1 MGVRL
6 MSYLTESE
14 LDALQLTDLS
24 RAAPFL
30 IGHVKSGYFSVA
42 RHYGGA
48 KYNGWHYTHIPTTD
62 ELVRDDV
69 IKWVQRKRRFDA
81 LQAKAEA
88 VQEQVDIFGK
98 ETRGDMQ

>member
-1 MGVRL
+1 

-14 LDALQLTDLS
+14 LEALQLTDLS

-42 RHYGGA
+42 RHNMGA
-48 KYNGWHYTHIPTTD
+48 VIQGWHYTYIPASD

-81 LQAKAEA
+81 LKAKAEA
-88 VQEQVDIFGK
+88 VQEQVDIFG
-98 ETRGDMQ
+98 GAS

>member
-1 MGVRL
+1 

-14 LDALQLTDLS
+14 IDALQLTDLS
-24 RAAPFL
+24 RETPFL
-30 IGHVKSGYFSVA
+30 IGHVRSTQFSVA

-48 KYNGWHYTHIPTTD
+48 KYNGWHYMYIPTTD

-69 IKWVQRKRRFDA
+69 VKWVQRKRRFDA

-88 VQEQVDIFGK
+88 VQEQVDIWGSI
-98 ETRGDMQ
+98 E

>member
-1 MGVRL
+1 

-14 LDALQLTDLS
+14 IEALQLTDLS

-42 RHYGGA
+42 RHSGGA
-48 KYNGWHYTHIPTTD
+48 TFNGWHYTYIPPTD

-69 IKWVQRKRRFDA
+69 VKWAQRKRRFA
-81 LQAKAEA
+81 EKLQQAEQA
-88 VQEQVDIFGK
+88 QEQVDIFG
-98 ETRGDMQ
+98 GAS

>member
-1 MGVRL
+1 

-24 RAAPFL
+24 RETPFL
-30 IGHVKSGYFSVA
+30 FGHVKSTQFSVA

-48 KYNGWHYTHIPTTD
+48 TFNGWHYTYVPTTD

-88 VQEQVDIFGK
+88 VQAQAQVDIFGV
-98 ETRGDMQ
+98 TR